1 MLALQAITE
10 SVRRVNKATTT
21 TKRLPWSL
29 LLPQEVLS
37 TAKRGRG
44 TDDETT
50 ALLNQMMEDA
60 RAEGDIA
67 RRAIVAAGAEAVAV
81 PNSSLVLQQQL
92 EQALILLLSMNRGS
106 SVERKRRG
114 NADVS
119 LNRPP
124 SLPIMLIII

>member
-50 ALLNQMMEDA
+50 ALPNQMMEDA
-60 RAEGDIA
+60 RAVGDIA
-67 RRAIVAAGAEAVAV
+67 RRAIVAARAEAV